1 MQCCRVGALILDS
14 VFRSNTSIVQVT
26 LTAWA
31 VFYRN
36 TIQIVGLA
44 IFNALLLVYAAIQV
58 GEIAEV
64 FRSGTPYADSQVS
77 HRIFSL
83 PTKILSGLVI
93 AVIAAAEI
101 AIIILAWF
109 IWREFGWRIYR
120 FLGADLQIRRYYRQY
135 QIFEC
140 ILCFSFF
147 FFVGFSVQ
155 VSYHSAV
162 PPHILRLCQHVPPI
176 PRWPS
181 PSWMRMLVFLFL
193 TPRIRPLA
201 PR

>member
-1 MQCCRVGALILDS
+1 MY
-14 VFRSNTSIVQVT
+14 
-26 LTAWA
+26 
-31 VFYRN
+31 YRN

-64 FRSGTPYADSQVS
+64 LGSTPQADSEVS
-77 HRIFSL
+77 HKIFSL
-83 PTKILSGLVI
+83 PTKVLSGLVI
-93 AVIAAAEI
+93 AVIASGEI
-101 AIIILAWF
+101 AILILAWF

-147 FFVGFSVQ
+147 FFVGFGVQ
-155 VSYHSAV
+155 VSPCV
-162 PPHILRLCQHVPPI
+162 VRG
-176 PRWPS
+176 
-181 PSWMRMLVFLFL
+181 
-193 TPRIRPLA
+193 
-201 PR
+201 